1 MRKAVLAA
9 LFLTLTAACGNGD
22 NVVIGGISESD
33 ITPFIDFSEVNSVIS
48 GKVALMDA
56 NGEPLGSDAEVVL
69 MSDRPNLCQK
79 LTDQRDYLRTAK
91 ETYRTLIL
99 YLPAT
104 DHLGTFLPGRPG
116 DEGTRSEI
124 VGGDP
129 AKVAACVAAT
139 TKPVAPFTTVNT
151 GYISL
156 RDWTEAAGG
165 ESSGSFNL
173 LYAPPPPL
181 TSNGGFPFYGKF
193 KASVCTTL
201 NGTLLPVVP

>member
-1 MRKAVLAA
+1 MRKAALAA
-9 LFLTLTAACGNGD
+9 FFLTAACGNGD
-22 NVVIGGISESD
+22 NVVIGGIVEST
-33 ITPFIDFSEVNSVIS
+33 ITPSIDFTEVNSVIS
-48 GKVALMDA
+48 GRVTLRDA
-56 NGEPLGSDAEVVL
+56 NGEPTDQAEVVL
-69 MSDRPNLCQK
+69 ISDRPNLCQK
-79 LTDQRDYLRTAK
+79 LTEQRDYLRTAS
-91 ETYRTLIL
+91 ETYRTMIL

-129 AKVAACVAAT
+129 SKVAACTAAT
-139 TKPVAPFTTVNT
+139 TKPVVPFTNVNT

-181 TSNGGFPFYGKF
+181 TSTGGFPFYGKF
-193 KASVCTTL
+193 KASVCATL
-201 NGTLLPVVP
+201 DGTLLPVAP

>member
-1 MRKAVLAA
+1 MRKAALAA
-9 LFLTLTAACGNGD
+9 FLLTAACGNGD
-22 NVVIGGISESD
+22 NVIIGGIVEST
-33 ITPFIDFSEVNSVIS
+33 ITPGIDFTDVNSVIS
-48 GKVALMDA
+48 GRVTLTDA
-56 NGEPLGSDAEVVL
+56 SGANIGEAEVVL
-69 MSDRPNLCQK
+69 ISDRPNLCQK
-79 LTDQRDYLRTAK
+79 LTEQRNYLRTAS
-91 ETYRTLIL
+91 ETYRTMIL

-129 AKVAACVAAT
+129 SKVAACTAAT
-139 TKPVAPFTTVNT
+139 GKPVVPFTNVNT

-181 TSNGGFPFYGKF
+181 TSSGGFPFYGKF
-193 KASVCTTL
+193 KASVCATL
-201 NGTLLPVVP
+201 NGTLLPVAP